1 MNMKFEWKM
10 CASTCAMILF
20 ATMTLAQTQ
29 QVRVFSHRGGRM
41 EHDENTIEA
50 FKASHKAG
58 YTGYETDIRIT
69 KDGELIVTHDSKLD
83 RTTNGTGAVEEKT
96 VAELRRLD
104 TKKGNKMLTLDE
116 LMDFLKDKPGL
127 YVEFEMKTNPSE
139 LYPEEKLPEY
149 VDKLYKKVMAKK
161 PGDAEFIFTSSDT
174 RSLRCMQQRHPD
186 ADLLLIT
193 SDPVSKATI
202 NLCKGLGIKRLGS
215 KMEGTSREAV
225 KLAHKQG
232 LTVSLWPGQSIEDF
246 MLGVYLGADY
256 LCTDI
261 PIRQKEWAEK
271 NAPWINAKY

>member
-1 MNMKFEWKM
+1 MKNLNYLKSGLSVCILSF
-10 CASTCAMILF
+10 CAVA
-20 ATMTLAQTQ
+20 AVAQTQ
-29 QVRVFSHRGGRM
+29 QVRVFSHRGGRL
-41 EHDENTIEA
+41 EHDENTVEA

-96 VAELRRLD
+96 LAELRRLD
-104 TKKGNKMLTLDE
+104 TKKGNKMMTLDE

-127 YVEFEMKTNPSE
+127 YVEFEMKTNPAE
-139 LYPEEKLPEY
+139 LYPENKLPEY
-149 VDKLYKKVMAKK
+149 VDKLYRKVMSKK
-161 PGDAEFIFTSSDT
+161 PADAEFIFTSSDT

-225 KLAHKQG
+225 NLAHKQG
-232 LTVSLWPGQSIEDF
+232 LTVSLWPGKSIGDF

-261 PIRQKEWAEK
+261 PVRQKEWAEK
-271 NAPWINAKY
+271 NAPWINVKY

>member
-1 MNMKFEWKM
+1 
-10 CASTCAMILF
+10 
-20 ATMTLAQTQ
+20 
-29 QVRVFSHRGGRM
+29 M
-41 EHDENTIEA
+41 EHDENTMEA

-83 RTTNGTGAVEEKT
+83 RTTNGAGAVEEKT
-96 VAELRRLD
+96 LAELQRLD

-174 RSLRCMQQRHPD
+174 RSLRYMQRRHPD

-202 NLCKGLGIKRLGS
+202 NLCKALGIKRLGS

-261 PIRQKEWAEK
+261 PIRQKGWAEK

>member
-1 MNMKFEWKM
+1 MNIKFEWKT
-10 CASTCAMILF
+10 CASTCAMVLF

-41 EHDENTIEA
+41 EHDENTMEA
-50 FKASHKAG
+50 FEASHKTG

-83 RTTNGTGAVEEKT
+83 RTTNGAGAVEEKT
-96 VAELRRLD
+96 LAELQRLD

-161 PGDAEFIFTSSDT
+161 PGDAEFVFTSSDT
-174 RSLRCMQQRHPD
+174 RSLRCMQRRHPD

-202 NLCKGLGIKRLGS
+202 NLCKALGIKRLGS

-261 PIRQKEWAEK
+261 PLRQKGWAEK

>member
-1 MNMKFEWKM
+1 MNIKFEWKKS
-10 CASTCAMILF
+10 ASACAMVLF
-20 ATMTLAQTQ
+20 AAMAVAQTQ

-41 EHDENTIEA
+41 EHDENTMEA

-58 YTGYETDIRIT
+58 YSGYETDIRIT

-96 VAELRRLD
+96 LAELRRLD
-104 TKKGNKMLTLDE
+104 TKKGNKMITLDE

-232 LTVSLWPGQSIEDF
+232 LAVSLWPGQSIEDF

>member
-20 ATMTLAQTQ
+20 ATMALAQTQ

-41 EHDENTIEA
+41 EHDENTMEA

-96 VAELRRLD
+96 LAELRRLD

>member
-20 ATMTLAQTQ
+20 ATIALAQTQ

-41 EHDENTIEA
+41 EHDENTMEA

-96 VAELRRLD
+96 LAELRRLD

>member
-1 MNMKFEWKM
+1 
-10 CASTCAMILF
+10 
-20 ATMTLAQTQ
+20 
-29 QVRVFSHRGGRM
+29 M
-41 EHDENTIEA
+41 EHDENTMEA

-96 VAELRRLD
+96 LAELRRLD

-232 LTVSLWPGQSIEDF
+232 LAVSLWPGQSIEDF

>member
-1 MNMKFEWKM
+1 MKMKFECKVSI
-10 CASTCAMILF
+10 AACAMALF
-20 ATMTLAQTQ
+20 AAMSVAQTQ

-41 EHDENTIEA
+41 EHDENTMEA

-69 KDGELIVTHDSKLD
+69 KDGELIVTHDSKLE
-83 RTTNGTGAVEEKT
+83 RTTNGVGAVEEKT
-96 VAELRRLD
+96 LAELRRLD
-104 TKKGNKMLTLDE
+104 TKKGNKMITLDE

-127 YVEFEMKTNPSE
+127 YVEFEMKTNPSD
-139 LYPEEKLPEY
+139 LYPEDKLPEY

-161 PGDAEFIFTSSDT
+161 PKDAEFIFTSLDT

-193 SDPVSKATI
+193 SDPVSKATV

-215 KMEGTSREAV
+215 KMGGTSREAV
-225 KLAHKQG
+225 KLAHKEG

-261 PIRQKEWAEK
+261 PIRQKDWAEK
-271 NAPWINAKY
+271 NAPWINVKY